1 MMSGFA
7 IGTILAAFTA
17 ALIWIVFRSRD
28 RSTRGGA
35 NIGEDAEVDRD
46 VLSEAEQ
53 EVRELGSFVTP
64 EDAIEELPD
73 WGPGTPKT

>member
-17 ALIWIVFRSRD
+17 ALIWIVFRSSD
-28 RSTRGGA
+28 GSTRGGA
-35 NIGEDAEVDRD
+35 DSGEDVEVDRD

>member
-7 IGTILAAFTA
+7 IGTILAALTA

-28 RSTRGGA
+28 GSTRNGA
-35 NIGEDAEVDRD
+35 DSGEDVEVDRD

-73 WGPGTPKT
+73 WGPGTPKA